1 MKIRVLVVD
10 DSAVFRR
17 ILSEALSSDPE
28 IEVVGTAANGK
39 LALDKMGRL
48 RPDVVI
54 LDVEMPVMDG
64 LSTLREMRRRFPQIG
79 AIMFSSLTEKGAKVT
94 IEALA
99 LGAFDFVPKPAKSGS
114 FKESVVRIEQELIP
128 KIKAYAQKKKRPV
141 AIRPRPVARA
151 ARPTPAPVRPA
162 PSSPRAPL
170 SLAAMRRREVVAIG
184 VSTGGPNALAEVIPQ
199 LPVNFPAPVL
209 IVQHMPPFFTAQ
221 LALRLDQASKLKV
234 VEAQAG
240 MPVVAGRVYIAPGD
254 FHMEVRE
261 SGGVK
266 TIYLHKGPPENSC
279 RPAVDVLFRSVANVY
294 DGRSVAVIMTGMG
307 RDGFVGCQR
316 IKEAGGY
323 VIAQDEATSVVWGM
337 PKFVAEAG
345 LADQVLPLQDIPRTL
360 VEMFKVRQHEARSL

>member
-28 IEVVGTAANGK
+28 IEVVGSAANGK
-39 LALDKMGRL
+39 LALDKIVRL
-48 RPDVVI
+48 RPDVVV

-64 LSTLREMRRRFPQIG
+64 LTTLGELRRRFPQVG
-79 AIMFSSLTEKGAKVT
+79 AIMFSSLTEKGARVT

-99 LGAFDFVPKPAKSGS
+99 RGAFDFVPKPAKSGS
-114 FKESVVRIEQELIP
+114 FEESVIRIKEELIP
-128 KIKAYAQKKKRPV
+128 KIKAYAQRKRPRFRTPSRLP
-141 AIRPRPVARA
+141 AQPSPAAPRPTLAR
-151 ARPTPAPVRPA
+151 
-162 PSSPRAPL
+162 RAPAISVP
-170 SLAAMRRREVVAIG
+170 SLASMRRREVVAIG

-209 IVQHMPPFFTAQ
+209 IVQHMPAFFTTQ
-221 LALRLDQASKLKV
+221 LALRLDQSSKLKV

-261 SGGVK
+261 TGGVK

-307 RDGFVGCQR
+307 KDGFKGCQV

-323 VIAQDEATSVVWGM
+323 IIAQDEATSVVWGM

-345 LADQVLPLQDIPRTL
+345 LADQVLPLQEIPRTL
-360 VEMFKVRQHEARSL
+360 TEIFKVRQHEARSL